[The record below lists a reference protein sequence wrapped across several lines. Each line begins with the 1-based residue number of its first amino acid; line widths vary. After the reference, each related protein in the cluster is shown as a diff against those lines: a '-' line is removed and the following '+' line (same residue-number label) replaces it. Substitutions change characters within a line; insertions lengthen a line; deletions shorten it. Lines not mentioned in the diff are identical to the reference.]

1 MPRRRPT
8 ASSGTPDPVHEGS
21 KKAIFA
27 AFFANLSIAIAKLA
41 AALITGSASL
51 LAESVHSFADTGNQ
65 GLLLLGGRR
74 AQRAPDARH
83 PFGYGAERFFW
94 AFVVALVLF
103 SLGALFSLYEGIG
116 KLLRPHDVD
125 SVGVAFAVL
134 GLAILLEGWSL
145 RTAVREAGPHRHG
158 RSWLAFIRQ
167 TKNPELPVVL
177 LEDTGALAGLM
188 IALIGLTLA
197 VVTGEPRYDAIGSIG
212 IGLLLLVIAIVLA
225 VEMKS
230 LLIGESAAASAE
242 AGIRDTI
249 AGSPEVRSVIHL
261 RTLQLGP
268 EDVLVAA
275 KVDFVTDDVPTLARA
290 IDAVEVRIRAHTP
303 EARLIF
309 LEPDLDRSRAITAP
323 D

>member
-1 MPRRRPT
+1 M
-8 ASSGTPDPVHEGS
+8 HEGS

-27 AFFANLSIAIAKLA
+27 AFFANLGIAFAKVA
-41 AALITGSASL
+41 AAVITGSASL
-51 LAESVHSFADTGNQ
+51 LAEAIHSFADTGNQ

-74 AQRAPDARH
+74 ARRAPDARH

-103 SLGALFSLYEGIG
+103 SLGALFSLYEGID
-116 KLLRPHDVD
+116 KLLHPHDVE
-125 SVGVAFAVL
+125 SAGIAFVVL
-134 GLAILLEGWSL
+134 GIAIGLEGWSL
-145 RTAVREAGPHRHG
+145 RTAVSESDPHRHG
-158 RSWLAFIRQ
+158 RSWFRFIRE

-177 LEDTGALAGLM
+177 LEDTGALAGLV

-230 LLIGESAAASAE
+230 LLIGESALSGVE
-242 AGIRDTI
+242 TTIRATI
-249 AGSPEVRSVIHL
+249 TACPEVRSVIHL

-268 EDVLVAA
+268 EELLVAA
-275 KVDFVTDDVPTLARA
+275 KLDFVTDEVPTLARA
-290 IDAVEVRIRAHTP
+290 IDAVEAAIRTQAP
-303 EARLIF
+303 EARLIY
-309 LEPDLDRSRAITAP
+309 LEPDLDRSRP
-323 D
+323 